1 MAMRVR
7 RTGVRACAM
16 FACRN
21 GYLCPKG
28 ATLKGGRD
36 RKVEVACNFH
46 HRGARVPAPCENS
59 SMPPRPHRQEGT
71 QARCTGGLAG
81 EQAQRDGSQSQRNRP
96 WTEDEEVQLAVLLLQ
111 HGTSWTRVAAGLD
124 GRSANA
130 ARCKV
135 RNDIRAAWTAYR
147 HKRREYGRLLFRL
160 AYRMEEQGLRLEQL
174 RPTDLVAELSPST
187 IPGFMQHTVKHRHF
201 HKRIWSPTAL
211 RVFRFADLSTKT
223 RTRLRGA

>member
-1 MAMRVR
+1 
-7 RTGVRACAM
+7 
-16 FACRN
+16 
-21 GYLCPKG
+21 
-28 ATLKGGRD
+28 
-36 RKVEVACNFH
+36 
-46 HRGARVPAPCENS
+46 
-59 SMPPRPHRQEGT
+59 MPPRPQRQEGT
-71 QARCTGGLAG
+71 QARCSGGLAG

-135 RNDIRAAWTAYR
+135 RNDIRAARTAYR

-174 RPTDLVAELSPST
+174 RPTDLVAELSP
-187 IPGFMQHTVKHRHF
+187 IDHP
-201 HKRIWSPTAL
+201 RIHAAYCKTKAL
-211 RVFRFADLSTKT
+211 PQTDMESN
-223 RTRLRGA
+223 RLASLPVCGPVHEDQDTPAWGLVSDSESIEQGYDDAAYRLMFLMGY